1 MRSLSRSSHDRVS
14 VLLLLILL
22 LLLLVFIAVLKASTT
37 KQLPLI
43 RANLIDLAI
52 FIIAFNE
59 ILHKGCSCPIKS
71 RIYKASASSFLKSW
85 RRITNFLPPLSL
97 SLSVLLLGASHVAY
111 LIELITSK
119 FVSYISA
126 RLRESF
132 RGAGE
137 SRTGNWEQVTGLGQ
151 QVTGNWQAAAL
162 ATLATALA
170 HE

>member
-1 MRSLSRSSHDRVS
+1 MRFCINAARFLEGH
-14 VLLLLILL
+14 
-22 LLLLVFIAVLKASTT
+22 
-37 KQLPLI
+37 
-43 RANLIDLAI
+43 
-52 FIIAFNE
+52 
-59 ILHKGCSCPIKS
+59 SCPIKS
-71 RIYKASASSFLKSW
+71 RIYKASATFLKSW
-85 RRITNFLPPLSL
+85 RRITNFIPPLSL
-97 SLSVLLLGASHVAY
+97 CRLLLGASHVAY

-162 ATLATALA
+162 ATLAAALA